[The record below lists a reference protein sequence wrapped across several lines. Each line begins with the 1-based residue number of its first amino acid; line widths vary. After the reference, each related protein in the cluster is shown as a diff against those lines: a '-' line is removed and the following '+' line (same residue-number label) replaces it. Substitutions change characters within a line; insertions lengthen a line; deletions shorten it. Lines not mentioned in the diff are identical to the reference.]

1 MTTDRPDYLVQ
12 GERARLFPVLA
23 ETSRE
28 GRATSV
34 FLASLAYVDE
44 YADRLLGSL
53 GRKVGKTSRVANYT
67 EVVFRKCPFDGKCRP
82 DGLITVRTGNSAWS
96 ALVETKIAN
105 ATLAAEQITNYLKL
119 ARENGVDAVITISND
134 YATSPDH
141 HPVAIDKRA
150 VGKVDLYHWSWMHL
164 LTEADL
170 LLTNDGVS
178 DLDQR
183 IILNELRRFLSH
195 ESTGVKG
202 FDRMPAEWPELVRSA
217 AVGGRIAAGSAEV
230 RSVVSAWQQE
240 TSDLCLLLS
249 RQTGVNVSQKLARAE
264 RNDNALRLKRG
275 CDHFVAKQ
283 LLETKLVVPGAARE
297 IDLCVDVRG
306 RSIMAAMR
314 LDAPEDRKG
323 SAARINWLIRQL
335 ADVEDAD
342 VHVRV
347 HWPRVG
353 HTQHK
358 LSEIR
363 TDVDIAAKAHP
374 DRVPVALEV
383 CRVWMPQ
390 GRFSQVRNFIVDIED
405 LVSGFYADIGQNLK
419 SWQKPAPKTRADR
432 RLPEDVAPAG
442 LREDAEEELSEGWGG
457 TTE

>member
-23 ETSRE
+23 DTSRE

-53 GRKVGKTSRVANYT
+53 GRRIGKTSRVANYT
-67 EVVFRKCPFDGKCRP
+67 EVVFRKCPFGGKCRP
-82 DGLITVRTGNSAWS
+82 DGLITVRTGSTVWS

-105 ATLAAEQITNYLKL
+105 ATLSAAQITDYLKL
-119 ARENGVDAVITISND
+119 ARENGVNALITISNE

-150 VGKVDLYHWSWMHL
+150 AGKVEVYHWSWMHV

-178 DLDQR
+178 DQDQR

-217 AVGGRIAAGSAEV
+217 AAGGRIAASSAEV
-230 RSVVSAWQQE
+230 RSVVGAWQQE
-240 TSDLCLLLS
+240 ASDLCLLLS
-249 RQTGVNVSQKLARAE
+249 RQTGVSVSQRIGRAE
-264 RNDNALRLKRG
+264 RNDSALRLKKD
-275 CDHFVAKQ
+275 CDHFAAKQ
-283 LLETKLVVPGAARE
+283 VLETKLVVPGAAGE
-297 IDLCVDVRG
+297 IGLCVDVRG
-306 RSIMAAMR
+306 RSMMAAMR

-323 SAARINWLIRQL
+323 SAARINWLLRQL
-335 ADVEDAD
+335 GGVEPAD

-347 HWPRVG
+347 HWPRLG
-353 HTQHK
+353 HTQHR
-358 LSEIR
+358 LGELR
-363 TDVDIAAKAHP
+363 ADVDVAAKAYP
-374 DRVPVALEV
+374 DRVPAALEV
-383 CRVWMPQ
+383 CRVWLPQ
-390 GRFSQVRNFIVDIED
+390 GRFSQVRNFVTDLED
-405 LVSGFYADIGQNLK
+405 LVSGFYSDIGQNLK
-419 SWQKPAPKTRADR
+419 AWQKPAPKTRADR

-442 LREDAEEELSEGWGG
+442 LREDAEQEVSEGWGSAA
-457 TTE
+457 E